1 MKDKNNN
8 IITQI
13 RIQLASPVN
22 RYDDF
27 VKYVED
33 KTILDYRLVHDSK
46 IYNYNYVVL
55 YNNNMY
61 RFGNQR

>member
-27 VKYVED
+27 VKYDKD
-33 KTILDYRLVHDSK
+33 KTILNYCVVHDRK
-46 IYNYNYVVL
+46 INDDNDVL
-55 YNNNMY
+55 LQDNNMQ
-61 RFGNQR
+61 RFCNQR